1 MIVIMIAKKAIVKA
15 AFGLESSLVC
25 EKCSNRCQ
33 FSRCEVCDVI
43 YGASSQAGF
52 LLAEVSLCL
61 VVRDLCWTRQT
72 ATSASRELS
81 R

>member
-1 MIVIMIAKKAIVKA
+1 MDLRVRMFVKSAVIDASLIV
-15 AFGLESSLVC
+15 
-25 EKCSNRCQ
+25 
-33 FSRCEVCDVI
+33 CEVCDVI

-81 R
+81 RLLVDHKPRWKIRIP